1 MTSLDELRYPIG
13 VFEPQ
18 PYSDKLKEQWLLD
31 IHFLPQELEIAVQ
44 TLDEAQLNTPYRNGG
59 WNLKQVVHHV
69 ADSHMNGYI
78 RTKLAL
84 TEDKPTIKPYDENAW
99 ARLPDVEGQPINVS
113 LTLLH
118 ALHKRWHCILAEV
131 TTDQWQREVFHP
143 EHQKS
148 MTLWYILG
156 QYAWHGRHHTA
167 HINRLKERMGW

>member
-1 MTSLDELRYPIG
+1 MDNLNDLRYPIG
-13 VFEPQ
+13 LFEPQ
-18 PYSDKLKEQWLLD
+18 PYSDKQKEQWLLD

-44 TLDEAQLNTPYRNGG
+44 TLDAAQLDTPYRPGG
-59 WNLKQVVHHV
+59 WNLKQLVHHV

-84 TEDKPTIKPYDENAW
+84 TEDNPTIKPYDENAW
-99 ARLPDVEGQPINVS
+99 AALPDVDTIPINVS

-118 ALHKRWHCILAEV
+118 ALHKRWHTILSHIQPG
-131 TTDQWQREVFHP
+131 QWQREVFHP
-143 EHQKS
+143 QHKKS